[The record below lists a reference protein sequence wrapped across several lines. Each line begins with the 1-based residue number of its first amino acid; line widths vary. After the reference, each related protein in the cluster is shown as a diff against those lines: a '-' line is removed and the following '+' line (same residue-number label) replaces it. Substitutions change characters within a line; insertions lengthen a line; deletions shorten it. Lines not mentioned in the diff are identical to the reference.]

1 MANQDMTDQMLGAS
15 GVLPSAEPLDFTVSA
30 EPYPVPQHVF
40 DRLVEKF
47 VNHEKLSERE
57 LRLLAYATELNE
69 VYLAERKL
77 GLVSASDS
85 LALTDEEAEALGL
98 APAKVE
104 VFNRKTFA
112 EGVWYDHDGGERPFA
127 VGGEFE
133 IEIEMRNGI
142 RLVGDAGDELIWRW
156 GEDVSDGCNIVR
168 FRILS
173 SGDR

>member
-1 MANQDMTDQMLGAS
+1 MANQDMTDQVLGAS
-15 GVLPSAEPLDFTVSA
+15 GALPFAETLDFTVSA
-30 EPYPVPQHVF
+30 EPYPVPRHVF

-77 GLVSASDS
+77 GLVSTSDS

-98 APAKVE
+98 APAKAE
-104 VFNRKTFA
+104 VSVRRTFA

-133 IEIEMRNGI
+133 IEVRNGI
-142 RLVGDAGDELIWRW
+142 RRVGGAGDEFIWRW
-156 GEDVSDGCNIVR
+156 DEDVSDEYNIVR